1 MDSAGVKQPLTMKKK
16 ANIRL
21 YKLLKKF
28 NLNPKMGS
36 KDYIN
41 SDNVKR
47 RMLVDAVSTDLK
59 EEMNN
64 INVEV
69 LLIYGENDKTT
80 PLSLANEIKANI
92 KNSGL
97 VVIEDAGHFPYLDK
111 PYVFQLILDSF
122 LASDV
127 K

>member
-1 MDSAGVKQPLTMKKK
+1 MRIDK
-16 ANIRL
+16 
-21 YKLLKKF
+21 LKKF

-92 KNSGL
+92 SYKT
-97 VVIEDAGHFPYLDK
+97 V
-111 PYVFQLILDSF
+111 
-122 LASDV
+122 
-127 K
+127 